1 LFLFFS
7 SIYTKVYHKGDI
19 KTYLRRDFRCEI
31 PLPDRAC
38 RRRLFDLYGQGLTL
52 RLEHLSELIEQT
64 EGVSAA
70 FIRELMRKAALFA
83 AEEGDAV
90 GVALSAL
97 VGWFSPLRAPTLPRG
112 LAHSA
117 SEG

>member
-1 LFLFFS
+1 
-7 SIYTKVYHKGDI
+7 
-19 KTYLRRDFRCEI
+19 
-31 PLPDRAC
+31 
-38 RRRLFDLYGQGLTL
+38 
-52 RLEHLSELIEQT
+52 
-64 EGVSAA
+64 VSAA